1 LLSIKTGE
9 TIGHSSNHRSFG
21 MDESFPTT
29 DQRWRS
35 SVTSAHS
42 PEKSESRVTTGDTG
56 ENVFIE

>member
-1 LLSIKTGE
+1 MS
-9 TIGHSSNHRSFG
+9 SSNQRSFG
-21 MDESFPTT
+21 LDESFPPA

-56 ENVFIE
+56 EIFRFMYSVINSFI